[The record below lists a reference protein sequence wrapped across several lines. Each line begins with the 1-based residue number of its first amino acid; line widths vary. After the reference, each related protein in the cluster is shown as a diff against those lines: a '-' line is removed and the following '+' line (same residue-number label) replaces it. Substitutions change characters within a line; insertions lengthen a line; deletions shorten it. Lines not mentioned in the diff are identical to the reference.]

1 MYYMEMDARKKSSAS
16 NIHRVSFVVAAVA
29 IASAPFVPKPLF
41 PSLQNFVA
49 VTVSWARDSFSGW
62 LTPPYSFFLL
72 NCIILAIFAN
82 SGGFPARTIFN
93 LAPNQSHD
101 HEPQELDHHR
111 RFSELVQEISGCRED
126 SAPESENETIH
137 NDCEEAEVMESGYTT
152 RLLEVENGTNSLEA
166 AAWRPAVVIARADDQ
181 SNKMLASA
189 RFTRRKVNV
198 HESACKSLRVSQKH
212 KEETFESAWKKITEG
227 RHPPLTRHLR
237 PSPNNPEESRIDR
250 SSPSV
255 GRGNEE
261 ESSALPCSGVRRS
274 GGSLKRESSHVGV
287 DELNKR
293 VEAFIDKFNTEMRL
307 QKEDSLVSYMEMI
320 NRGAS

>member
-1 MYYMEMDARKKSSAS
+1 MYYMEIDARKKSSAS
-16 NIHRVSFVVAAVA
+16 TIYRVSFIVAAVA
-29 IASAPFVPKPLF
+29 IASAPFVSKPLF
-41 PSLQNFVA
+41 PSLQHFVA
-49 VTVSWARDSFSGW
+49 VTVSWGRDSFSGW

-82 SGGFPARTIFN
+82 SGGFPGR
-93 LAPNQSHD
+93 NQSHD
-101 HEPQELDHHR
+101 HEPQELDHHCH
-111 RFSELVQEISGCRED
+111 FSELGKEISGCRED
-126 SAPESENETIH
+126 LAPESENETIQ

-152 RLLEVENGTNSLEA
+152 PLLEVQKGTNSLEA

-189 RFTRRKVNV
+189 RFTHRKVNV

-212 KEETFESAWKKITEG
+212 KEETFESVWKKITEG
-227 RHPPLTRHLR
+227 RHPPLTRYLR
-237 PSPNNPEESRIDR
+237 PSPNNPDESRIDH

-255 GRGNEE
+255 RRGNEE
-261 ESSALPCSGVRRS
+261 ESSALLCSGVRRS

-307 QKEDSLVSYMEMI
+307 QKEDSLVRYMEMI

>member
-1 MYYMEMDARKKSSAS
+1 MYYVEIAARKKSSGS
-16 NIHRVSFVVAAVA
+16 TIYRVSLIVAAVA
-29 IASAPFVPKPLF
+29 VASAPFVSKPLF
-41 PSLQNFVA
+41 PSLQHFVA
-49 VTVSWARDSFSGW
+49 VTVSGAWDSFSGW
-62 LTPPYSFFLL
+62 LTPPYLFFLL

-82 SGGFPARTIFN
+82 SGGFPAR
-93 LAPNQSHD
+93 NQSHD

-111 RFSELVQEISGCRED
+111 PFSEFVQEISGCRED
-126 SAPESENETIH
+126 SAPESENETIQ

-152 RLLEVENGTNSLEA
+152 RLLEVEKGTNSLEA
-166 AAWRPAVVIARADDQ
+166 PAWRPAVGIAIADDQ

-212 KEETFESAWKKITEG
+212 EETFESVWKKVTEG
-227 RHPPLTRHLR
+227 RHPPLTRHPR
-237 PSPNNPEESRIDR
+237 PSPNNPDESRNDH
-250 SSPSV
+250 SSFSV
-255 GRGNEE
+255 RRGNEE
-261 ESSALPCSGVRRS
+261 GSPALLCSGVRRP

-293 VEAFIDKFNTEMRL
+293 VEAFIEKFNTELRL
-307 QKEDSLVSYMEMI
+307 QREDSLVRYMEMI